1 MHKLM
6 LAIAASAAFAMLPV
20 SLAAA
25 DDTTTTNTNTN
36 NNSNNNSKPHHTRQ
50 HVQAA
55 SSEAETNPA
64 VRDGYRMNGT
74 FDWRRRGEKDLPWY
88 AHGYNDNCVAWEQ
101 NAYHYACDTNSRY

>member
-1 MHKLM
+1 M
-6 LAIAASAAFAMLPV
+6 AASAAFGMLPV

-25 DDTTTTNTNTN
+25 DDTTT
-36 NNSNNNSKPHHTRQ
+36 NNSKPHHTRQ

-55 SSEAETNPA
+55 SSEAETNPAA

-101 NAYHYACDTNSRY
+101 NAYHYACDLNSRY

>member
-6 LAIAASAAFAMLPV
+6 LAMAASAAFGMLPV

-25 DDTTTTNTNTN
+25 DDTNTT
-36 NNSNNNSKPHHTRQ
+36 NNSKPHHTRQ

-55 SSEAETNPA
+55 SSEVETNPAA

-101 NAYHYACDTNSRY
+101 NAYHHACDTNSRY